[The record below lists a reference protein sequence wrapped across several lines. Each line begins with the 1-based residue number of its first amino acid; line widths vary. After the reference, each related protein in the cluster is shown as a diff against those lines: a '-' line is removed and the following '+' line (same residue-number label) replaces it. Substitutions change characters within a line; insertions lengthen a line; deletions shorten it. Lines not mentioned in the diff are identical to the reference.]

1 VKEYKIVGNHSV
13 VGHESGSIITDDD
26 LAAVDVQHLIDAG
39 HITPVSKATKVAPVT
54 NEKD

>member
-1 VKEYKIVGNHSV
+1 VSEYKIVGNHNV
-13 VGHESGSIITDDD
+13 VGHEPGNIISDDD

-39 HITPVSKATKVAPVT
+39 HITPVSKAVKAAPVT

>member
-1 VKEYKIVGNHSV
+1 VSEYKIVGNHNV
-13 VGHESGSIITDDD
+13 VDREPGSIITDDD

-39 HITPVSKATKVAPVT
+39 HITPVSKAAKAAPVT

>member
-1 VKEYKIVGNHSV
+1 MSEYKIVGNHNV
-13 VGHESGSIITDDD
+13 VDHEPGSIITDDD

-39 HITPVSKATKVAPVT
+39 HITPVSKAAKAAPVT

>member
-1 VKEYKIVGNHSV
+1 VKEYKIVGNHNV
-13 VGHESGSIITDDD
+13 VGHEPGNIISDDD

-39 HITPVSKATKVAPVT
+39 HITPVSKAVKAAPVT

>member
-1 VKEYKIVGNHSV
+1 VKEYKIVGNHNV
-13 VGHESGSIITDDD
+13 VGHEPGSIISDDD

-39 HITPVSKATKVAPVT
+39 HITPVSKAVKAAPVT

>member
-1 VKEYKIVGNHSV
+1 MSEYKIVGNHNV
-13 VGHESGSIITDDD
+13 VGHEPGNIISDDD

-39 HITPVSKATKVAPVT
+39 HITPVSKAVKAAPVT

>member
-1 VKEYKIVGNHSV
+1 MSEYKIVGNHSV

-26 LAAVDVQHLIDAG
+26 LAGVNVQHLIDAG
-39 HITPVSKATKVAPVT
+39 HITPVSKATKVATVT

>member
-1 VKEYKIVGNHSV
+1 VSEYKIVGNHNV
-13 VGHESGSIITDDD
+13 VGHEPGNIVSDDD

-39 HITPVSKATKVAPVT
+39 HITPVSKAAKAAPVT

>member
-1 VKEYKIVGNHSV
+1 MSEYKIVGNHNV
-13 VGHESGSIITDDD
+13 VGHEPGNIIADDD

-39 HITPVSKATKVAPVT
+39 HITPVSKAAKAAPVT